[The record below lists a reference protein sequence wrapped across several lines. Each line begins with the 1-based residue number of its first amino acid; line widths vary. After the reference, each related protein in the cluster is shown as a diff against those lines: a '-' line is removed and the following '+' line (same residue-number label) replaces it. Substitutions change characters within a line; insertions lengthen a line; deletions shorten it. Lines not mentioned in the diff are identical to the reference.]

1 MATFCCMTV
10 DPAGAPTMR
19 PIWSPTRIGE
29 AHQPSAQER
38 IPRSAHMRANS
49 ARRSAACRGIGP
61 SVWLAR
67 YVVCSRIGNSE
78 R

>member
-1 MATFCCMTV
+1 V
-10 DPAGAPTMR
+10 R
-19 PIWSPTRIGE
+19 
-29 AHQPSAQER
+29 HHPSAQAR
-38 IPRSAHMRANS
+38 IPRSAHMREKS
-49 ARRSAACRGIGP
+49 ASRSAACLGIGP

>member
-19 PIWSPTRIGE
+19 PIWSPTSIGVR
-29 AHQPSAQER
+29 HHPSDHAR

-49 ARRSAACRGIGP
+49 CRRSGARRGIGP